1 MARTLKRKSKKVGLA
16 PGSLIYTGEKP
27 SEKIK
32 ISVINY
38 NEAALV
44 EKEVKTIEDCF
55 PFINSSTN
63 TWINIEGINNIEM
76 IEKLGSTFNIHP
88 LVLEDILNTDQRPK
102 MNEYDNYLF
111 IVLRMLTFD
120 SAERLVNSEQVSMI
134 LGHNFLISFQ
144 EKSGNLFD
152 GVRERIRSDKGKIRK
167 LGADYLAYALIDS
180 VVDEY
185 FSILEKIGELVE
197 DIEDELISE
206 PKPENLHTI
215 HQLRREMILLR
226 KSVWPLREVINLME
240 KEGTSLIKK
249 TTNIFLRDV
258 YEHTIQIIETIE
270 SYRDMVSGMLDTY
283 LSSVSNKMNE
293 VMKVLTII
301 ATIFI
306 PLTFIAGVWGM
317 NFEHM
322 PELKWQWIY
331 PYGFWSLMI
340 IIGGIMVIYFK
351 RKNWL

>member
-1 MARTLKRKSKKVGLA
+1 MSRTLKRKSKKVGLA

-27 SEKIK
+27 AEKIK

-44 EKEVKTIEDCF
+44 EKEVKTIEECF
-55 PFINSSTN
+55 AFVNSSSN
-63 TWINIEGINNIEM
+63 TWINIDGINDVKM
-76 IEKLGSTFNIHP
+76 IEKLGSTFSIHP

-111 IVLRMLTFD
+111 IVLSMLTFD
-120 SAERLVNSEQVSMI
+120 PAERLVNSEQVSII
-134 LGHNFLISFQ
+134 LGHNFLISLQ
-144 EKSGNLFD
+144 EKNGDLFD
-152 GVRERIRSDKGKIRK
+152 GVRERIRNGKGKIRK
-167 LGADYLAYALIDS
+167 LGPDYLAYSLVDS

-340 IIGGIMVIYFK
+340 IIGGMMAIYFK
-351 RKNWL
+351 RKHWF